1 MIDGERRNELK
12 SVNEYIESNKS
23 LVRERFRG
31 KYHLQPQI
39 GWMNDPNG
47 FVFFKGRYH
56 MFYQLHPY
64 SANGGLMYW
73 GHAVSDDLVVWEYL
87 PVALAPDEAYDAD
100 G

>member
-47 FVFFKGRYH
+47 FVFFKG
-56 MFYQLHPY
+56 
-64 SANGGLMYW
+64 
-73 GHAVSDDLVVWEYL
+73 
-87 PVALAPDEAYDAD
+87 
-100 G
+100 

>member
-64 SANGGLMYW
+64 SDNGGLM
-73 GHAVSDDLVVWEYL
+73 
-87 PVALAPDEAYDAD
+87 
-100 G
+100 